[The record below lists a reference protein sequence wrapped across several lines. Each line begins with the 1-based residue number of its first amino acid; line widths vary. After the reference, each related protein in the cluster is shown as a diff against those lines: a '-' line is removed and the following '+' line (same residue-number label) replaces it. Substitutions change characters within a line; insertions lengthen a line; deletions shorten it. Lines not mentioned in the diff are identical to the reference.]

1 MVLGSGVFSPA
12 AARFLSVFRIS
23 VFCCLFFFFPGGR
36 PAAPLSLSAR
46 VVRGCP
52 DTRVPGGRRHL
63 QVATPPS
70 PFRHWRSSPLPG
82 PLTHALPCSPA
93 ATPPEGHARRPS
105 LDPLPLPPSLS
116 LQNVL
121 PPRTAT
127 GRPSISSAQKRHP
140 NSPSPRVRGG
150 LPPLGRATWPP
161 CRAPSAPRA
170 LLVAPRPRCRG
181 GPPLVVNIYAGG
193 RRRRRRASSRRRHP
207 AREHAIAHLL
217 LAAYHHP
224 PLSSLASHS
233 PPPASS
239 HLLPAHVRS
248 PRSPAS
254 PPAHSAPAA
263 VDGPVQHLTPPARPP
278 LHLTMTRTSSPPA
291 SPPRGSPPGSPVS
304 SPSLPRSL
312 TTPARPARRPS
323 KRPRTSI
330 PPRTVA
336 AAAAA
341 AGMTTTDGGGDDG
354 NGDGGGGAVGSTP
367 SPAKGVVKTRAEAA
381 AGRGTPASVM
391 VRQGPAGRSAAGRR
405 RRSAASAVS
414 RRLVLDFGT
423 DGADTPAAAADA
435 AASVRAATANLSA
448 AVADGFAARWDFDIR
463 RGEPVQSPSV
473 WHWSSVEVCGG
484 AAQ

>member
-150 LPPLGRATWPP
+150 LPPLGRYIERQW
-161 CRAPSAPRA
+161 
-170 LLVAPRPRCRG
+170 PRPPGIQAPDGLCGRYTVYHPDDPIRGGCIPLVRARKCGTFSHSLRPGACGRRCRIVLWV
-181 GPPLVVNIYAGG
+181 GPVVNLPGGVPAFCPGAG
-193 RRRRRRASSRRRHP
+193 
-207 AREHAIAHLL
+207 
-217 LAAYHHP
+217 
-224 PLSSLASHS
+224 
-233 PPPASS
+233 
-239 HLLPAHVRS
+239 
-248 PRSPAS
+248 
-254 PPAHSAPAA
+254 
-263 VDGPVQHLTPPARPP
+263 RP
-278 LHLTMTRTSSPPA
+278 
-291 SPPRGSPPGSPVS
+291 
-304 SPSLPRSL
+304 
-312 TTPARPARRPS
+312 
-323 KRPRTSI
+323 
-330 PPRTVA
+330 
-336 AAAAA
+336 
-341 AGMTTTDGGGDDG
+341 
-354 NGDGGGGAVGSTP
+354 
-367 SPAKGVVKTRAEAA
+367 A
-381 AGRGTPASVM
+381 AGR
-391 VRQGPAGRSAAGRR
+391 
-405 RRSAASAVS
+405 
-414 RRLVLDFGT
+414 
-423 DGADTPAAAADA
+423 
-435 AASVRAATANLSA
+435 
-448 AVADGFAARWDFDIR
+448 
-463 RGEPVQSPSV
+463 
-473 WHWSSVEVCGG
+473 
-484 AAQ
+484 